1 MWSRCIWVKP
11 IGGFH
16 VASSPPCWW
25 TVNKR
30 SLISS
35 FCLSTRICSFHHC
48 YLCLPRLHENHL
60 YYSNSRSSTS
70 LMFESKTLT
79 PSWLL
84 YSLER
89 IRWLYYAYI
98 AHSRLRVEQL
108 TQTLSSFPHIHHG
121 HCPCRGKWTAKL
133 LFALANYISQHAL
146 GGYVDITAKHIGIC
160 WH

>member
-1 MWSRCIWVKP
+1 MWSRCVWVKP

-16 VASSPPCWW
+16 VTSSPPCWW

-35 FCLSTRICSFHHC
+35 FCLSTSICSFHHC

-60 YYSNSRSSTS
+60 YHSRSSTS
-70 LMFESKTLT
+70 LMFESATLT

-98 AHSRLRVEQL
+98 AHSRLRVEQS
-108 TQTLSSFPHIHHG
+108 TQTLSSIPHIHHD

-133 LFALANYISQHAL
+133 LFAVANYISQHAL
-146 GGYVDITAKHIGIC
+146 GGYVDTTAKHIGIC